1 MKVKYLGFQ
10 DQDKGKES
18 KEEGERGERG
28 GGGRDRVEGR
38 VGRRDFAEMH
48 GIFPYIHSAKYSL
61 TGAF

>member
-28 GGGRDRVEGR
+28 GEGETGLK
-38 VGRRDFAEMH
+38 VG
-48 GIFPYIHSAKYSL
+48 
-61 TGAF
+61 